1 MRKILGELRHRTLWQ
16 VLIVYIGA
24 SWVLLQA
31 IDLFADNLDLP
42 TWLFPTAGALLLVGL
57 PIILVTA
64 FIQRRLAASGEV
76 ADEAHE
82 KLFTWRNALL
92 GGAGAFLLL
101 FGFAGLYVVI
111 QDRGAA
117 FSPPEAIADEA
128 LPGIAVLPFSA
139 RGPDADTWREG
150 VMDVLSTN
158 IEGISGI
165 RPISVGTTMARWAE
179 LAPESSTVDEA
190 TQLAIARAT
199 GARYFVSGS
208 YVSSGEV
215 TRLAGRVVDVKDG
228 QSLGQINAEGPAED
242 PFGLLDRFSVE
253 LIQLIG
259 EKGDSELGAIDVD
272 LQAVT
277 TSDPEA
283 LRQYLRGLALLRAY
297 RNDEAAVHFDS
308 AVARDSTFAL
318 AMYRLALATDS
329 SEPGPEQER
338 KLRAAERH
346 APSDRLDLA
355 IRSALAMHWAYGYD
369 VEGMELA
376 TYESVIGELESALR
390 RDPSDAELWYR
401 LGELRFHEMHRN
413 PAWEG
418 FAGARDALRRAVE
431 LAPGNLDYSVH
442 QYEIALYTR
451 DRELFEEVLRAN
463 ERAVPGSEFVLDRR
477 LVLRAVFDELPQ
489 PELMAV
495 VDSLAA
501 SDEGIRWILGIVSAL
516 APIRWPA
523 VEAIAEAHLA
533 ESFGCPPAA
542 LEVGKLDWYLAFT
555 LEHEHETAVVV
566 CAFIPHDAWG
576 IPVPARLLDSL
587 YKAQPDHP
595 AASIWALTHGGLA
608 AYDSTNA
615 SPTLR
620 AFKAWKVD
628 GDPARAEQL
637 ISENY
642 GSAPPVSLA
651 LTLGTLRAELGD
663 TEGAIAVLE
672 AGANSYG
679 YPYGLG
685 GPRAWA
691 LYRLAPLYETLGEKE
706 KARAAYAEFVER
718 WREADPELQP
728 MVDTA
733 RAALARLG
741 PMDQ

>member
-64 FIQRRLAASGEV
+64 FIQRRLAATGEI

-82 KLFTWRNALL
+82 KLFTWRNATL

-117 FSPPEAIADEA
+117 FAPPEAVAGEA
-128 LPGIAVLPFSA
+128 LPGITVLPFSA
-139 RGPDADTWREG
+139 RGPDADIWREG

-179 LAPESSTVDEA
+179 LAPESGTADEA

-228 QSLGQINAEGPAED
+228 QSLGQISAEGPADD

-277 TSDPEA
+277 TSDPVA
-283 LRQYLRGLALLRAY
+283 LRQYLRGLAFAREFRA
-297 RNDEAAVHFDS
+297 DEAAVYFDS

-318 AMYRLALATDS
+318 AMYRLALAAEG
-329 SEPGPEQER
+329 SELGPER
-338 KLRAAERH
+338 VSRLRAAERH
-346 APSDRLDLA
+346 APTDRLDLA
-355 IRSALAMHWAYGYD
+355 IRSALAMNWSYGSD
-369 VEGMELA
+369 VEGMDLPTYQGVIRELV
-376 TYESVIGELESALR
+376 EALR
-390 RDPSDAELWYR
+390 KDPSDAELWHR
-401 LGELRFHEMHRN
+401 LGELYFHEQSKD
-413 PAWEG
+413 PAWKG
-418 FAGARDALRRAVE
+418 YTSARGALRRAAE
-431 LAPGNLDYSVH
+431 LAPGYLNYATHLYD
-442 QYEIALYTR
+442 IAVLTR
-451 DRELFEEVLRAN
+451 DQELYEETLSRN
-463 ERAVPGSEFVLDRR
+463 ERAVPGSEVVRNRR
-477 LVLRAVFDELPQ
+477 RWYRAVFDELPR

-495 VDSLAA
+495 VDSMVA
-501 SDEGIRWILGIVSAL
+501 SDEGISPMALVIVSAL

-533 ESFGCPPAA
+533 ESIGCVPAA
-542 LEVGKLDWYLAFT
+542 LEVGRLDWHLAF
-555 LEHEHETAVVV
+555 LLKHQGSAKMV
-566 CAFIPHDAWG
+566 CAFVPHVAWE
-576 IPVPARLLDSL
+576 IPVPGRLLDSL
-587 YKAQPDHP
+587 YEAQPEHP
-595 AASIWALTHGGLA
+595 AASPYPLSRGSLA
-608 AYDSTNA
+608 TYDSTSA
-615 SPTLR
+615 FQR
-620 AFKAWKVD
+620 AYKAWKVD
-628 GDPARAEQL
+628 GDLARAEQ
-637 ISENY
+637 IMSDNY
-642 GSAPPVSLA
+642 RSVLSLP
-651 LTLGTLRAELGD
+651 LGRLRAELGD

-672 AGANSYG
+672 AAAASYNWG
-679 YPYGLG
+679 FS
-685 GPRAWA
+685 GPRSLA
-691 LYRLAPLYETLGEKE
+691 LYRLGPLYEQQGETE

>member
-82 KLFTWRNALL
+82 KLFTWRNAAL

-117 FSPPEAIADEA
+117 FSPPEAIANEA

-179 LAPESSTVDEA
+179 LAPESGTVDEA

-228 QSLGQINAEGPAED
+228 QSLGQISAEGPAED

-283 LRQYLRGLALLRAY
+283 LRQYLRGLAFMRAY

-329 SEPGPEQER
+329 SEPGPEQAL

-346 APSDRLDLA
+346 APTDRMDLA

-369 VEGMELA
+369 VEGKDLP
-376 TYESVIGELESALR
+376 TYHGVIEELETALR
-390 RDPSDAELWYR
+390 KDPSDAELWHR
-401 LGELRFHEMHRN
+401 LGELRFHEGSRN

-418 FAGARDALRRAVE
+418 YSSARDALKRAIELEPGDLSYPYHEYQIALFTHDVE
-431 LAPGNLDYSVH
+431 LYREILSANEKAQPGSD
-442 QYEIALYTR
+442 
-451 DRELFEEVLRAN
+451 VLR
-463 ERAVPGSEFVLDRR
+463 DQRR
-477 LVLRAVFDELPQ
+477 VYRAVFGDLPQ

-501 SDEGIRWILGIVSAL
+501 SDLSLGIPAIVSAL
-516 APIRWPA
+516 ATTRWPA
-523 VEAIAEAHLA
+523 VQAIAEAHPDKV
-533 ESFGCPPAA
+533 FGCPLGA
-542 LEVGKLDWYLAFT
+542 LEAGKLEWYLAFLLKHQGSYT
-555 LEHEHETAVVV
+555 MV
-566 CAFIPHDAWG
+566 CAFMPHDAWG
-576 IPVPARLLDSL
+576 LPVPERLLDSL
-587 YKAQPDHP
+587 YAVQPESP
-595 AASIWALTHGGLA
+595 GATSVYALTHGGLA

-615 SPTLR
+615 SPALR
-620 AFKAWKVD
+620 AMKAWKVD
-628 GDPARAEQL
+628 GDPARAEQ
-637 ISENY
+637 IMSDNY
-642 GSAPPVSLA
+642 RSVLSFP
-651 LTLGTLRAELGD
+651 LGRLRAELGD

-672 AGANSYG
+672 AAASGYG
-679 YPYGLG
+679 YPLDR
-685 GPRAWA
+685 GPRALA
-691 LYRLAPLYETLGEKE
+691 LYRLGPLYEQLGETE
-706 KARAAYAEFVER
+706 KARAAYAEFIER
-718 WREADPELQP
+718 WVDADPELRP

>member
-1 MRKILGELRHRTLWQ
+1 
-16 VLIVYIGA
+16 
-24 SWVLLQA
+24 
-31 IDLFADNLDLP
+31 
-42 TWLFPTAGALLLVGL
+42 
-57 PIILVTA
+57 
-64 FIQRRLAASGEV
+64 
-76 ADEAHE
+76 
-82 KLFTWRNALL
+82 
-92 GGAGAFLLL
+92 
-101 FGFAGLYVVI
+101 
-111 QDRGAA
+111 
-117 FSPPEAIADEA
+117 
-128 LPGIAVLPFSA
+128 
-139 RGPDADTWREG
+139 
-150 VMDVLSTN
+150 
-158 IEGISGI
+158 
-165 RPISVGTTMARWAE
+165 
-179 LAPESSTVDEA
+179 
-190 TQLAIARAT
+190 
-199 GARYFVSGS
+199 
-208 YVSSGEV
+208 
-215 TRLAGRVVDVKDG
+215 
-228 QSLGQINAEGPAED
+228 GQISAEGPADD

-283 LRQYLRGLALLRAY
+283 LRQYLRGLAFMRAY

-318 AMYRLALATDS
+318 ALYRLALTS
-329 SEPGPEQER
+329 EGSEPGPER
-338 KLRAAERH
+338 VSMLRAAERH
-346 APSDRLDLA
+346 APTDRMDLA
-355 IRSALAMHWAYGYD
+355 IRSALAMNWAYGYD
-369 VEGMELA
+369 VEGMDLA
-376 TYESVIGELESALR
+376 TYESVIGELETTLR
-390 RDPSDAELWYR
+390 RDPSDAELWHR
-401 LGELRFHEMHRN
+401 LGELRFHERTTN
-413 PAWEG
+413 PRWKG
-418 FAGARDALRRAVE
+418 FPAARDALKRAIE
-431 LAPGNLDYSVH
+431 LEPGDLYYTIH

-477 LVLRAVFDELPQ
+477 LELRAVFDELPQ

-501 SDEGIRWILGIVSAL
+501 SDQGIRWIPAIVSAL

-533 ESFGCPPAA
+533 EWGCVPTA

-555 LEHEHETAVVV
+555 LEHHPANPVA
-566 CAFIPHDAWG
+566 CAFLPDTWE

-595 AASIWALTHGGLA
+595 AASIYALTHGGLA

-615 SPTLR
+615 SPIVR

-628 GDPARAEQL
+628 GDLARAEQI

-642 GSAPPVSLA
+642 ASTGLVSRA
-651 LTLGTLRAELGD
+651 LTLGSLRTELGD

-672 AGANSYG
+672 AAAASYG
-679 YPYGLG
+679 YQGGFG
-685 GPRAWA
+685 GPRSLA
-691 LYRLAPLYETLGEKE
+691 LYRLGPLYEQQGETE
-706 KARAAYAEFVER
+706 KARAAYAEFIER
-718 WREADPELQP
+718 WIDADPELRP

>member
-82 KLFTWRNALL
+82 KLFTWRNAAL

-117 FSPPEAIADEA
+117 FAPPEALAGEA

-179 LAPESSTVDEA
+179 LAPESGTVDEA

-283 LRQYLRGLALLRAY
+283 LRQYLRGLAFVRAY
-297 RNDEAAVHFDS
+297 RNDEAALHLDS

-318 AMYRLALATDS
+318 AMYRLALASEGT
-329 SEPGPEQER
+329 EPGPERESM
-338 KLRAAERH
+338 LRAAERH

-355 IRSALAMHWAYGYD
+355 IRSALAMNWAYGYD

-376 TYESVIGELESALR
+376 TYQGVIEELETTLR
-390 RDPSDAELWYR
+390 KDPSDAELWHR

-431 LAPGNLDYSVH
+431 LAPGNLDYSGH

-477 LVLRAVFDELPQ
+477 LGLRAVFDELPQ

-501 SDEGIRWILGIVSAL
+501 SDEGIRRILGIVSAL

-533 ESFGCPPAA
+533 ESFGCVPTA

-555 LEHEHETAVVV
+555 LEHETAVVA
-566 CAFIPHDAWG
+566 CAFLPHDAWG
-576 IPVPARLLDSL
+576 MPVPARLLDSL
-587 YKAQPDHP
+587 YEAQPEHP
-595 AASIWALTHGGLA
+595 ALPLYALSRGNLA
-608 AYDSTNA
+608 TYDSTNA
-615 SPTLR
+615 LQR
-620 AFKAWKVD
+620 AYKAWKVD
-628 GDPARAEQL
+628 GDLARAEQI
-637 ISENY
+637 ISDNY
-642 GSAPPVSLA
+642 ASRPSPVSRA
-651 LTLGTLRAELGD
+651 LTLGSLRTELGD

-672 AGANSYG
+672 AAAASYG
-679 YPYGLG
+679 YVGGFG
-685 GPRAWA
+685 GPRSLA
-691 LYRLAPLYETLGEKE
+691 LYRLGPLYEQQGETE
-706 KARAAYAEFVER
+706 KARAAYAEFIER
-718 WREADPELQP
+718 WIDADPELRP

>member
-64 FIQRRLAASGEV
+64 FIQRRLAATGEI

-82 KLFTWRNALL
+82 KLFTWRNATL

-117 FSPPEAIADEA
+117 FAPPEAVAGEA

-179 LAPESSTVDEA
+179 LAPESGTVDEA

-228 QSLGQINAEGPAED
+228 QSLGQINAEGPADD

-277 TSDPEA
+277 TSDPVA
-283 LRQYLRGLALLRAY
+283 LRQYLRGLAFAREFRA
-297 RNDEAAVHFDS
+297 DEAAVYFDS

-318 AMYRLALATDS
+318 AMYRLALAAEG
-329 SEPGPEQER
+329 SELGPER
-338 KLRAAERH
+338 VSRLRAAERH
-346 APSDRLDLA
+346 APTDRMDLA
-355 IRSALAMHWAYGYD
+355 IRSALAMNWAYGYD
-369 VEGMELA
+369 VEGMDLA
-376 TYESVIGELESALR
+376 TYESVIGELETTLR
-390 RDPSDAELWYR
+390 RDPSDAELWHR
-401 LGELRFHEMHRN
+401 LGELRFHERTTN
-413 PAWEG
+413 PRWKG
-418 FAGARDALRRAVE
+418 FPAARDALKRAIE
-431 LAPGNLDYSVH
+431 LEPGDLYYSTH
-442 QYEIALYTR
+442 EYEIALFMH
-451 DRELFEEVLRAN
+451 DRELYQEILSAN
-463 ERAVPGSEFVLDRR
+463 ERAQPGSEVLRNLR
-477 LVLRAVFDELPQ
+477 QVYRAVFDELPQ

-533 ESFGCPPAA
+533 EWGCVPTA
-542 LEVGKLDWYLAFT
+542 LEVGKLDWYLAFMLKHQGPKT
-555 LEHEHETAVVV
+555 MD
-566 CAFIPHDAWG
+566 CAFIPHLAWG
-576 IPVPARLLDSL
+576 LPVPERLLDSL
-587 YKAQPDHP
+587 YKAQPDHL
-595 AASIWALTHGGLA
+595 AASIYALTHGGLA

-637 ISENY
+637 ISEDY
-642 GSAPPVSLA
+642 GYILA
-651 LTLGTLRAELGD
+651 LTLGTLRTELGD

-672 AGANSYG
+672 AAAASYG
-679 YPYGLG
+679 FWGL
-685 GPRAWA
+685 RSLA
-691 LYRLAPLYETLGEKE
+691 LYRLGPLYEQQGETE

-733 RAALARLG
+733 RAALARL
-741 PMDQ
+741 

>member
-16 VLIVYIGA
+16 VLIVYIGV

-64 FIQRRLAASGEV
+64 FIQRRLAATGEI

-82 KLFTWRNALL
+82 KLFTWRNATL

-117 FSPPEAIADEA
+117 FAPPEAVAGEA

-179 LAPESSTVDEA
+179 LAPESGPVDEA

-228 QSLGQINAEGPAED
+228 QSLGQINAEGPADD

-283 LRQYLRGLALLRAY
+283 LRQYLRGLAFKRAY

-318 AMYRLALATDS
+318 ALYRLALAS
-329 SEPGPEQER
+329 EGSEPGPER
-338 KLRAAERH
+338 VSMLRAAERH
-346 APSDRLDLA
+346 APTDRLDLA
-355 IRSALAMHWAYGYD
+355 IRSALAMNWAYGYD
-369 VEGMELA
+369 VEGMDLA
-376 TYESVIGELESALR
+376 TYETVIGELETTLR
-390 RDPSDAELWYR
+390 RDPSDAELWHR
-401 LGELRFHEMHRN
+401 LGELRFHEHNRN

-418 FAGARDALRRAVE
+418 HTSARDALKRAIE
-431 LAPGNLDYSVH
+431 LEPGDLYYSTH
-442 QYEIALYTR
+442 EYEIALFMH
-451 DRELFEEVLRAN
+451 DRELYQEILSAN
-463 ERAVPGSEFVLDRR
+463 ERAQPGSEVLRNLR
-477 LVLRAVFDELPQ
+477 QVYRAVFDELPQ

-533 ESFGCPPAA
+533 ESFGCVPAA

-555 LEHEHETAVVV
+555 LEHHPANPVA
-566 CAFIPHDAWG
+566 CAFLPHNAWE
-576 IPVPARLLDSL
+576 IPVPGRLLDSL
-587 YKAQPDHP
+587 YEAQPEHP
-595 AASIWALTHGGLA
+595 AASPYALSRGSLA
-608 AYDSTNA
+608 TYDSTNA
-615 SPTLR
+615 TQR
-620 AFKAWKVD
+620 AYKAWKVD
-628 GDPARAEQL
+628 GDLARAEQIL
-637 ISENY
+637 RDNY
-642 GSAPPVSLA
+642 GSTPNIVSLA
-651 LTLGTLRAELGD
+651 LALGSLRTELGD

-672 AGANSYG
+672 AAAASYG
-679 YPYGLG
+679 YPGGFG
-685 GPRAWA
+685 GPRSLA
-691 LYRLAPLYETLGEKE
+691 LYRLGPLYEQQGETE
-706 KARAAYAEFVER
+706 KARAAYAEFIER
-718 WREADPELQP
+718 WIDADPELRP

>member
-1 MRKILGELRHRTLWQ
+1 VTKLLDELRQRRIVQ
-16 VLIVYIGA
+16 VVIVYVGA

-42 TWLFPTAGALLLVGL
+42 GWLFPTAGALLLVGL
-57 PIILVTA
+57 PIILATA
-64 FIQRRLAASGEV
+64 FIQRRLAATGEV

-117 FSPPEAIADEA
+117 FAPPEALAGEA

-179 LAPESSTVDEA
+179 LAPESGAADEA
-190 TQLAIARAT
+190 TQLEIARAT

-228 QSLGQINAEGPAED
+228 QSLGQISAEGPAED

-259 EKGDSELGAIDVD
+259 EKGDGELGAIDVD
-272 LQAVT
+272 LQAIT
-277 TSDPEA
+277 TSDPVA
-283 LRQYLRGLALLRAY
+283 LRQYLRGLAFRREY
-297 RNDEAAVHFDS
+297 RNDDAAVYFDS

-318 AMYRLALATDS
+318 AMYNLALAAEA
-329 SEPGPEQER
+329 SEPGPEQAR

-346 APSDRLDLA
+346 APTDRLDLA
-355 IRSALAMHWAYGYD
+355 IRSALAMNWSYGYD
-369 VEGMELA
+369 VEGMDLT
-376 TYESVIGELESALR
+376 TYESVIGELETALR
-390 RDPSDAELWYR
+390 RDPSDAELWHR
-401 LGELRFHEMHRN
+401 LGELHFHERNRN

-418 FAGARDALRRAVE
+418 FAGARDALRRAIE
-431 LAPGNLDYSVH
+431 LEPGDLSYSTH
-442 QYEIALYTR
+442 EYEIALHTR

-463 ERAVPGSEFVLDRR
+463 ERAVPGSEFVLARR
-477 LVLRAVFDELPQ
+477 LDLRAAFDELPR

-495 VDSLAA
+495 VDSMIA
-501 SDEGIRWILGIVSAL
+501 SDEGIWRILGIVSAL

-523 VEAIAEAHLA
+523 VEALAEAHLA
-533 ESFGCPPAA
+533 ESFGCVPAA

-555 LEHEHETAVVV
+555 LEHQTANSVV
-566 CAFIPHDAWG
+566 CASLPHDLWG
-576 IPVPARLLDSL
+576 MPVPARLLDSL
-587 YKAQPDHP
+587 YEAQPEQP
-595 AASIWALTHGGLA
+595 AVSLYALSRGNLA
-608 AYDSTNA
+608 TYDSTNA
-615 SPTLR
+615 LQR
-620 AFKAWKVD
+620 AYKAWQVD
-628 GDPARAEQL
+628 GDLARAEQI
-637 ISENY
+637 ISDNY
-642 GSAPPVSLA
+642 GSAGSVSRA
-651 LTLGTLRAELGD
+651 LTLGSLRTELGD
-663 TEGAIAVLE
+663 TEGAIAVLK
-672 AGANSYG
+672 AAAASYG
-679 YPYGLG
+679 YPGGFG
-685 GPRAWA
+685 GPRSLA
-691 LYRLAPLYETLGEKE
+691 LYRLGPLYEKLGETE
-706 KARAAYAEFVER
+706 KARAAYAEFIER
-718 WREADPELQP
+718 WKNADPRLQP

-733 RAALARLG
+733 RAALARVG
-741 PMDQ
+741 PMDR